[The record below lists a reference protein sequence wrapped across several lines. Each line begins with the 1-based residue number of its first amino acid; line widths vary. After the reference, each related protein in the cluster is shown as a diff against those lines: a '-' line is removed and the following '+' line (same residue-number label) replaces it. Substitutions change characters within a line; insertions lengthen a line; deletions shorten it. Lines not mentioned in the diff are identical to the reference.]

1 MRKKWYKDWAALI
14 VMIGLI
20 GLIGT
25 LLVAGCDKIAEAGS
39 DAKEAVKSVVV
50 DSSCCDELDAVK
62 ERAED
67 AEAQALELAGQIV
80 SDQDWDELTAL
91 VKKKKKKDGLA
102 LIEKLRGE

>member
-1 MRKKWYKDWAALI
+1 MKEWKAIRRILAIVGAMSLI
-14 VMIGLI
+14 V
-20 GLIGT
+20 
-25 LLVAGCDKIAEAGS
+25 LLSGPMGCDKIAEAGS